1 MPQWGTGRPLGPG
14 SRLVRGQ
21 AGARRGGGV
30 GGRGRPLGGRPRSRT
45 VAVLVARAGL
55 AGSSGRSAGSSRCL
69 ALLARRGYR
78 SSQSVEE
85 ALHPKCPA
93 KETWGCGASSRPGR
107 RLAARNGSGGELHL
121 RVLCGRGRGRS
132 RDGRSRDRRESV
144 RGRENV
150 RDVVAVGQALSLR
163 LVANGFGK
171 RRRWPGDESAPVA
184 LVRSAATCWSSS
196 HAQRM
201 PEMILNRGTSPGHVA

>member
-1 MPQWGTGRPLGPG
+1 MITSWQQGQVPPAPVRVQKALQVRASLLAEVADAAVGALVDRSGPG

-93 KETWGCGASSRPGR
+93 KETWGVWGFVTSRGAGWRPGMAQAVSFICASCAAADAAGVATGGAATGGNPCA
-107 RLAARNGSGGELHL
+107 AARM
-121 RVLCGRGRGRS
+121 
-132 RDGRSRDRRESV
+132 
-144 RGRENV
+144 
-150 RDVVAVGQALSLR
+150 
-163 LVANGFGK
+163 F
-171 RRRWPGDESAPVA
+171 
-184 LVRSAATCWSSS
+184 AT
-196 HAQRM
+196 
-201 PEMILNRGTSPGHVA
+201 